1 MSQINMQGN
10 QGKFNIKG
18 DTKNIKISISIGSIV
33 LIVAIAFTF
42 LSNSK
47 TGIRKEIIGTWQSRE
62 EIDIFMTFEKNN
74 MLTMKD
80 GDIYVDGTY
89 TFLDNNSIVLN
100 LPYENMDYGYSGNI
114 SIEHDI
120 LTISNVQAVD
130 DNINLMGN
138 MYTFELIK

>member
-47 TGIRKEIIGTWQSRE
+47 TGIRKEIIGTWQINEQPQISV
-62 EIDIFMTFEKNN
+62 TFGENGTFS
-74 MLTMKD
+74 MSGD
-80 GDIYVDGTY
+80 GDYLEGSY
-89 TFLDNNSIVLN
+89 TFLSDSTVQAHMNYLWADFVL
-100 LPYENMDYGYSGNI
+100 SGDI
-114 SIEHDI
+114 SITGNNM
-120 LTISNVQAVD
+120 TISNMSDPD
-130 DNINLMGN
+130 DIFGADGITITLER
-138 MYTFELIK
+138 TK